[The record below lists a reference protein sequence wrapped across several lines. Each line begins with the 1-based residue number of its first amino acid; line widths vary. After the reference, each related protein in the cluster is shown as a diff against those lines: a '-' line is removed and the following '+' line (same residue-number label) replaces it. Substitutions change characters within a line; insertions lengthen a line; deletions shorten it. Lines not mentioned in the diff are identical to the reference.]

1 MIDMSVPE
9 YLYLRPSCHI
19 EKGPANLKVI
29 PAILKFNKEIESV
42 EEFEDICTYYRIQG
56 ANIDLNHYELRID
69 NIMRDLSKTKMA
81 LITRYSNP
89 NQFMFSEGSFIK
101 NQSNKVYL
109 YDVVGIGMDNPNL
122 EEINKK
128 KKERNEQLKEI
139 IKASKYLKQVTKD
152 NIVIDENKLYELI
165 LEEQKDNKIVSDI
178 LKKRYKIVFNVR

>member
-1 MIDMSVPE
+1 MMEMPE

-42 EEFEDICTYYRIQG
+42 EEFEDICTYYRLHG
-56 ANIDLNHYELRID
+56 ADADLNHYSLRID

-81 LITRYSNP
+81 LITRHSSSN
-89 NQFMFSEGSFIK
+89 NFTFSENTFIK
-101 NQSNKVYL
+101 NQSKKVYL

-128 KKERNEQLKEI
+128 KKERDDQLKEI
-139 IKASKYLKQVTKD
+139 IKASKYLKRVTKD
-152 NIVIDENKLYELI
+152 NIVLDENKLYELI

-178 LKKRYKIVFNVR
+178 LKKRYKIVFNIR